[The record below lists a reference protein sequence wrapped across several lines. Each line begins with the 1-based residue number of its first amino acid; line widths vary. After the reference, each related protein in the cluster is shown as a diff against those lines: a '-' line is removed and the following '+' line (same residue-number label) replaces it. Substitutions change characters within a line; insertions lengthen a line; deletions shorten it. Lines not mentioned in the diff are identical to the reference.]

1 MTEQEYL
8 QQIHELEKQV
18 LRLQTELKKNSETQY
33 GLRWM
38 DVPEAFEAE
47 AENAIP
53 TLEEVPDKAISNDDG
68 KPTHIL
74 IEGDNFHAL
83 TCLNYTHKGQI
94 DVIYI
99 DPPYNTGDDF
109 IYKDKRILD
118 KYPDGSIV
126 PADHPLRHSY
136 WLSFMQKRLELAR
149 NLLSD
154 RGVIFISIDDNEQ
167 ANLKLLC
174 DQVFRGGEFVSNIIW
189 QKNYASKNN
198 SQGIPAAT
206 EYLITYSKAPDW
218 TPNRLARTEEMDAK
232 YKNPDNDV
240 APWRSD
246 NPCAPGAVSH
256 QGMVYAIQHPF
267 TGELLY
273 PYNGACWRYQQE
285 DLLEIMNGWCNYELK
300 DLNDDEER
308 AKVCGITADKVRKE
322 VKGIVLAQSLE
333 ESRKQA
339 NIVLNRGQWPKYYFT
354 KNGKGGI
361 ARKTYLTN
369 VEGRLV
375 TSFWPF
381 TEVNHTDGAKKELK
395 EIFNKEIPF
404 DTPKPIDLVKRIEE
418 IASQPSSIILDFF
431 AGSGTTMHATMQL
444 NEEDG
449 GHRQCILV
457 QQNENNICEAV
468 TYERNK
474 RVMQGY
480 TNAKGEAVAGLGNSM
495 KYYRTAFV
503 GEHKITDIT
512 DADKVALTQ
521 KAGCLLALGENN
533 LEEIKTA
540 KSYQIFQLRKGDKPT
555 NDFGYT
561 AVYFSGNL
569 LQFADFRREI
579 EQIQAANPL
588 TRIAVYVFTWG
599 DPSIFENEFDDLS
612 GITIKPIPQ
621 PILEIYQNI
630 HQL

>member
-8 QQIHELEKQV
+8 QKIHELEKQV

-53 TLEEVPDKAISNDDG
+53 TLEEVKEKAITNDDG

-83 TCLNYTHKGQI
+83 TCLNYTHKGTI

-99 DPPYNTGDDF
+99 DPPYNTGSDGF
-109 IYKDKRILD
+109 VYKDKRVLD
-118 KYPDGSIV
+118 KFPDGTTM
-126 PADHPLRHSY
+126 PTDHPLRHSY
-136 WLSFMQKRLELAR
+136 WLSFMHKRLELAK

-174 DQVFRGGEFVSNIIW
+174 DQVFGEKNFVGNVIWEKTDSPRMDVKGFTVRHDYILVYAKSDFVLKRIFPNEVPEHYNKVDDSGKRYYLKPLRLMGGHKSDSL
-189 QKNYASKNN
+189 YY
-198 SQGIPAAT
+198 GI
-206 EYLITYSKAPDW
+206 KAPDG
-218 TPNRLARTEEMDAK
+218 TIIFPQE
-232 YKNPDNDV
+232 KN
-240 APWRSD
+240 
-246 NPCAPGAVSH
+246 
-256 QGMVYAIQHPF
+256 
-267 TGELLY
+267 GEK
-273 PYNGACWRYQQE
+273 GCWRWSLSKYNE
-285 DLLEIMNGWCNYELK
+285 EIERIEWIKGKNGWSANFRIYADNLTPIPVNTIWNFKKVGSTRTAKNEL
-300 DLNDDEER
+300 E
-308 AKVCGITADKVRKE
+308 
-322 VKGIVLAQSLE
+322 
-333 ESRKQA
+333 
-339 NIVLNRGQWPKYYFT
+339 NIVRQN
-354 KNGKGGI
+354 
-361 ARKTYLTN
+361 
-369 VEGRLV
+369 
-375 TSFWPF
+375 
-381 TEVNHTDGAKKELK
+381 
-395 EIFNKEIPF
+395 IFSY
-404 DTPKPIDLVKRIEE
+404 PKPSSLISFIEQ
-418 IASQPSSIILDFF
+418 IATNKSSTILDFF

-521 KAGCLLALGENN
+521 KAGCLLALGENT

>member
-8 QQIHELEKQV
+8 QKIQELEKKV

-53 TLEEVPDKAISNDDG
+53 TLEEVPEKDISNDDG

-99 DPPYNTGDDF
+99 DPPYNTGSDGF
-109 IYKDKRILD
+109 VYKDKRVLD
-118 KYPDGSIV
+118 KFPDGTTV
-126 PADHPLRHSY
+126 PTDHPLRHSY
-136 WLSFMQKRLELAR
+136 WLSFMHKRLELAK
-149 NLLSD
+149 NLLSE

-174 DQVFRGGEFVSNIIW
+174 DQVFGEENFVTNLIW
-189 QKNYASKNN
+189 QKKFSPQNDSKWFSDNHDFIICIARKKENWHPNLLDRNDNTN
-198 SQGIPAAT
+198 SR
-206 EYLITYSKAPDW
+206 YS
-218 TPNRLARTEEMDAK
+218 
-232 YKNPDNDV
+232 NPDNDPRG
-240 APWRSD
+240 PWASTDLAVKTYSKDYDYPITTPSGKIVSPSNGRCWMTSKERMQELIAD
-246 NPCAPGAVSH
+246 NRIWFGKTGNNMPRYKTFLSEVQ
-256 QGMVYAIQHPF
+256 QGIVPLSIWM
-267 TGELLY
+267 
-273 PYNGACWRYQQE
+273 YNEVGHNQSAKQ
-285 DLLEIMNGWCNYELK
+285 ELK
-300 DLNDDEER
+300 QIFFDRHL
-308 AKVCGITADKVRKE
+308 
-322 VKGIVLAQSLE
+322 
-333 ESRKQA
+333 
-339 NIVLNRGQWPKYYFT
+339 
-354 KNGKGGI
+354 
-361 ARKTYLTN
+361 
-369 VEGRLV
+369 
-375 TSFWPF
+375 PF
-381 TEVNHTDGAKKELK
+381 E
-395 EIFNKEIPF
+395 
-404 DTPKPIDLVKRIEE
+404 TPKPVSLLQRI
-418 IASQPSSIILDFF
+418 IQISSQKSSIILDFF

-569 LQFADFRREI
+569 LQFADFRHEI

-599 DPSIFENEFDDLS
+599 DPSVFENEFDDLS

>member
-8 QQIHELEKQV
+8 QKIHELEKQV

-83 TCLNYTHKGQI
+83 TCLNYTHKGTI

-99 DPPYNTGDDF
+99 DPPYNTGSDGF
-109 IYKDKRILD
+109 VYKDKRVLD
-118 KYPDGSIV
+118 KFPDGTTV
-126 PADHPLRHSY
+126 PSDHPLRHSY
-136 WLSFMQKRLELAR
+136 WLSFMHKRLELAK

-174 DQVFRGGEFVSNIIW
+174 DQVFGEKNFVCNFIWQSTPGSNTGVDVKTVTEFVMMYAKNSSNLHVNQ
-189 QKNYASKNN
+189 QK
-198 SQGIPAAT
+198 I
-206 EYLITYSKAPDW
+206 D
-218 TPNRLARTEEMDAK
+218 DVDK
-232 YKNPDNDV
+232 YKNEDEYVKFRGKYLLNKLDRRMTGAHYSEALNYHIEVSPGVFIYPGGQNV
-240 APWRSD
+240 KQEHWNWRWSEEKVRWGIENGFIVFKEGTAGWTIYFKQYLNVNNSNELINRALPYQNLIKD
-246 NPCAPGAVSH
+246 IDGLNAARGTQEVMEILSKKAFDYPKPLSLLLHLLKCVSH
-256 QGMVYAIQHPF
+256 
-267 TGELLY
+267 
-273 PYNGACWRYQQE
+273 
-285 DLLEIMNGWCNYELK
+285 
-300 DLNDDEER
+300 
-308 AKVCGITADKVRKE
+308 
-322 VKGIVLAQSLE
+322 
-333 ESRKQA
+333 
-339 NIVLNRGQWPKYYFT
+339 
-354 KNGKGGI
+354 
-361 ARKTYLTN
+361 
-369 VEGRLV
+369 
-375 TSFWPF
+375 
-381 TEVNHTDGAKKELK
+381 
-395 EIFNKEIPF
+395 
-404 DTPKPIDLVKRIEE
+404 
-418 IASQPSSIILDFF
+418 PSSTILDFF
-431 AGSGTTMHATMQL
+431 GGSGTTMHATMQL

-457 QQNENNICEAV
+457 QQNENDICEAV

-503 GEHKITDIT
+503 GEHEITDIT

-521 KAGCLLALGENN
+521 KAGCLLALGENT

>member
-8 QQIHELEKQV
+8 QKIHELEKQV

-83 TCLNYTHKGQI
+83 TCLNYTHKGTI

-99 DPPYNTGDDF
+99 DPPYNTGSDGF
-109 IYKDKRILD
+109 VYKDKRVLD
-118 KYPDGSIV
+118 KFPDGTTV
-126 PADHPLRHSY
+126 PTDHPLRHSY
-136 WLSFMQKRLELAR
+136 WLSFMHKRLELAK

-174 DQVFRGGEFVSNIIW
+174 DQVFGEKNFVGNVIWEKTDSPRMDVKGFTVRHDYILVYAKSDFVLKRIFPNEVPEHYNKVDDSGKRYYLKPLRLMGGHKSDSL
-189 QKNYASKNN
+189 YY
-198 SQGIPAAT
+198 GI
-206 EYLITYSKAPDW
+206 KAPDG
-218 TPNRLARTEEMDAK
+218 TIIFPQE
-232 YKNPDNDV
+232 KN
-240 APWRSD
+240 
-246 NPCAPGAVSH
+246 
-256 QGMVYAIQHPF
+256 
-267 TGELLY
+267 GEK
-273 PYNGACWRYQQE
+273 GCWRWSLSKYNE
-285 DLLEIMNGWCNYELK
+285 EIERIEWIKGKNGWSANFRIYADNLTPIPVNTIWNFKKVGSTRTAKNEL
-300 DLNDDEER
+300 E
-308 AKVCGITADKVRKE
+308 
-322 VKGIVLAQSLE
+322 
-333 ESRKQA
+333 
-339 NIVLNRGQWPKYYFT
+339 NIVRQN
-354 KNGKGGI
+354 
-361 ARKTYLTN
+361 
-369 VEGRLV
+369 
-375 TSFWPF
+375 
-381 TEVNHTDGAKKELK
+381 
-395 EIFNKEIPF
+395 IFSY
-404 DTPKPIDLVKRIEE
+404 PKPSSLISFIEQ
-418 IASQPSSIILDFF
+418 IATNKSSTILDFF

-521 KAGCLLALGENN
+521 KAGCLLALGENT

-599 DPSIFENEFDDLS
+599 DPSVFENEFDDLS

>member
-18 LRLQTELKKNSETQY
+18 LRLQTEIKKNSETQY

-38 DVPEAFEAE
+38 DVPEAFEAK

-53 TLEEVPDKAISNDDG
+53 TLEEVKEKAITNDDG

-99 DPPYNTGDDF
+99 DPPYNTGKDGF
-109 IYKDKRILD
+109 KYKDKRFL
-118 KYPDGSIV
+118 KEFPDGTPV
-126 PADHPLRHSY
+126 PLDHPLRHSY
-136 WLSFMQKRLELAR
+136 WLSFMHKRLELAK

-174 DQVFRGGEFVSNIIW
+174 DQVFGEKNFVGNVIWEKTDSPRMDVKGFTVRHDYILVYAKSDFVLKRIFPNEVPGHYNKVDDSGKRYYLKPLRLMGGHKSDSL
-189 QKNYASKNN
+189 YY
-198 SQGIPAAT
+198 GI
-206 EYLITYSKAPDW
+206 KAPDG
-218 TPNRLARTEEMDAK
+218 TIIFPQE
-232 YKNPDNDV
+232 KN
-240 APWRSD
+240 
-246 NPCAPGAVSH
+246 
-256 QGMVYAIQHPF
+256 
-267 TGELLY
+267 GEK
-273 PYNGACWRYQQE
+273 GCWRWSLSKYNE
-285 DLLEIMNGWCNYELK
+285 EIERIEWIKGKNGWSANFRIYADNLTPIPINTIWNFEKVGSTRTAKNEL
-300 DLNDDEER
+300 E
-308 AKVCGITADKVRKE
+308 
-322 VKGIVLAQSLE
+322 
-333 ESRKQA
+333 
-339 NIVLNRGQWPKYYFT
+339 NIVRQN
-354 KNGKGGI
+354 
-361 ARKTYLTN
+361 
-369 VEGRLV
+369 
-375 TSFWPF
+375 
-381 TEVNHTDGAKKELK
+381 
-395 EIFNKEIPF
+395 IFSY
-404 DTPKPIDLVKRIEE
+404 PKPSSLISFIEK
-418 IASQPSSIILDFF
+418 IASNKSSTILDFF

-480 TNAKGEAVAGLGNSM
+480 TNAKGETVAGLGNSM

-569 LQFADFRREI
+569 MHFADFRREI
-579 EQIQAANPL
+579 EQIQAAHPL
-588 TRIAVYVFTWG
+588 TRIALYVFTWG
-599 DPSIFENEFDDLS
+599 DPSVFENEFDDLS

>member
-99 DPPYNTGDDF
+99 DPPYNTGSDGF
-109 IYKDKRILD
+109 VYKDKRVLD
-118 KYPDGSIV
+118 KFPDGTTV

-136 WLSFMQKRLELAR
+136 WLSFMHKRLELAK
-149 NLLSD
+149 NLLSE

-174 DQVFRGGEFVSNIIW
+174 NQVFGEKNFIAQIIW
-189 QKNYASKNN
+189 ERAYAPVNLKKHFSESHDYMLCYANN
-198 SQGIPAAT
+198 I
-206 EYLITYSKAPDW
+206 EKAVCNGLP
-218 TPNRLARTEEMDAK
+218 RTEEANSK
-232 YKNPDNDV
+232 YKNPDND
-240 APWRSD
+240 PRGLWRTD
-246 NPCAPGAVSH
+246 NLAVGPRVEA
-256 QGMVYAIQHPF
+256 QVYEITTPS
-267 TGELLY
+267 GRKVWPPEGY
-273 PYNGACWRYQQE
+273 CWRLTKERFEEYVKDNRIWFGE
-285 DLLEIMNGWCNYELK
+285 NGDLVPAPKRFMS
-300 DLNDDEER
+300 
-308 AKVCGITADKVRKE
+308 E
-322 VKGIVLAQSLE
+322 VKDSMTPMTIWKYSEVGHSQDAMRALRDIFGGQVLFSYPKSLSLIE
-333 ESRKQA
+333 RV
-339 NIVLNRGQWPKYYFT
+339 I
-354 KNGKGGI
+354 
-361 ARKTYLTN
+361 
-369 VEGRLV
+369 RLYSSS
-375 TSFWPF
+375 TS
-381 TEVNHTDGAKKELK
+381 T
-395 EIFNKEIPF
+395 
-404 DTPKPIDLVKRIEE
+404 
-418 IASQPSSIILDFF
+418 ILDFF

-569 LQFADFRREI
+569 MHFADFRREI

-599 DPSIFENEFDDLS
+599 DPSVFENEFDDLS

>member
-1 MTEQEYL
+1 MIEQEYL
-8 QQIHELEKQV
+8 QRIHELEKQIA
-18 LRLQTELKKNSETQY
+18 RLQTEIKKNSETQY

-83 TCLNYTHKGQI
+83 TCLNYTHKGTI

-99 DPPYNTGDDF
+99 DPPYNTGSDGF
-109 IYKDKRILD
+109 VYKDKRVLD
-118 KYPDGSIV
+118 KFPDGTTV
-126 PADHPLRHSY
+126 PTDHPLRHSY
-136 WLSFMQKRLELAR
+136 WLSFMHKRLELAK
-149 NLLSD
+149 NLLSE

-174 DQVFRGGEFVSNIIW
+174 DQVFGEKNFVASCAIKANPRGRQSSLYIAQVHDSLIIYRKGDKTELEGFPISNEQEEKRFNKFDEQGNAYEEWELRKRGADARRVDSPNLYFPIYYNTETHEITLEPINQREIVITPKLSSGEDGRWRWSKEKVLKEREKLYIRKNSKGLYNIYERKYVEEKNKQLAPTIW
-189 QKNYASKNN
+189 DYADVNTELGTKLLKSILGNEVPFDYPKPL
-198 SQGIPAAT
+198 GI
-206 EYLITYSKAPDW
+206 IKRVIFMV
-218 TPNRLARTEEMDAK
+218 PN
-232 YKNPDNDV
+232 
-240 APWRSD
+240 
-246 NPCAPGAVSH
+246 
-256 QGMVYAIQHPF
+256 
-267 TGELLY
+267 
-273 PYNGACWRYQQE
+273 
-285 DLLEIMNGWCNYELK
+285 
-300 DLNDDEER
+300 
-308 AKVCGITADKVRKE
+308 
-322 VKGIVLAQSLE
+322 
-333 ESRKQA
+333 KQA
-339 NIVLNRGQWPKYYFT
+339 T
-354 KNGKGGI
+354 
-361 ARKTYLTN
+361 
-369 VEGRLV
+369 
-375 TSFWPF
+375 
-381 TEVNHTDGAKKELK
+381 
-395 EIFNKEIPF
+395 
-404 DTPKPIDLVKRIEE
+404 
-418 IASQPSSIILDFF
+418 ILDFF
-431 AGSGTTMHATMQL
+431 GGSGTTMHATMQL

-521 KAGCLLALGENN
+521 KAGCLLALGENT

-599 DPSIFENEFDDLS
+599 DPSVFENEFDDLS

>member
-8 QQIHELEKQV
+8 QRIHELEKQIA
-18 LRLQTELKKNSETQY
+18 RLQTEIKKNSETQY

-53 TLEEVPDKAISNDDG
+53 TLEEVSEKAITNDDG

-99 DPPYNTGDDF
+99 DPPYNTGSDGF
-109 IYKDKRILD
+109 VYKDKRVLD
-118 KYPDGSIV
+118 KFPDGTTV
-126 PADHPLRHSY
+126 PTDHPLRHSY
-136 WLSFMQKRLELAR
+136 WLSFMHKRLELAK
-149 NLLSD
+149 NLLSKK
-154 RGVIFISIDDNEQ
+154 GVIYISLDDNEL

-174 DQVFRGGEFVSNIIW
+174 DQVFGEKNFVGLMTLMSNPRGSQNSKYLSYIHEYVLMYAKDKNTLITSGVAKEDEDLKEFKEVDESGRKYRLLGLRKRGGAWKMEDRPNMYYPIYVDPDTGTCSLYKDEQHVIEV
-189 QKNYASKNN
+189 
-198 SQGIPAAT
+198 IP
-206 EYLITYSKAPDW
+206 KRP
-218 TPNRLARTEEMDAK
+218 
-232 YKNPDNDV
+232 
-240 APWRSD
+240 
-246 NPCAPGAVSH
+246 
-256 QGMVYAIQHPF
+256 
-267 TGELLY
+267 TGELSRWTWSKDKFNAEKHLLVGKPINRVGDADAFDVFRKDY
-273 PYNGACWRYQQE
+273 IDNEEGEEKDTKLKTIWIEKETNYQ
-285 DLLEIMNGWCNYELK
+285 NARNELK
-300 DLNDDEER
+300 AIFGD
-308 AKVCGITADKVRKE
+308 
-322 VKGIVLAQSLE
+322 S
-333 ESRKQA
+333 
-339 NIVLNRGQWPKYYFT
+339 
-354 KNGKGGI
+354 
-361 ARKTYLTN
+361 
-369 VEGRLV
+369 
-375 TSFWPF
+375 
-381 TEVNHTDGAKKELK
+381 EL
-395 EIFNKEIPF
+395 F
-404 DTPKPIDLVKRIEE
+404 DYPKPTYIIKRLT
-418 IASQPSSIILDFF
+418 SIIPNCDTILDFF
-431 AGSGTTMHATMQL
+431 GGSGTTMHATMQL

-555 NDFGYT
+555 NDFEYT

-569 LQFADFRREI
+569 LHFTDFRREI
-579 EQIQAANPL
+579 EQIQEEHPL
-588 TRIAVYVFTWG
+588 SRIAVYVFTWG

-612 GITIKPIPQ
+612 GMTIKPIPQ

>member
-1 MTEQEYL
+1 MTNATMTEQEYL
-8 QQIHELEKQV
+8 QQIHELEKLV

-38 DVPEAFEAE
+38 DVPEAFETE
-47 AENAIP
+47 AEKAIP
-53 TLEEVPDKAISNDDG
+53 TLEEVKEKAITNDDG

-99 DPPYNTGDDF
+99 DPPYNTGKDGF
-109 IYKDKRILD
+109 KYKDKRFL
-118 KYPDGSIV
+118 KEFPDGTPV
-126 PADHPLRHSY
+126 PLDHPLRHSY
-136 WLSFMQKRLELAR
+136 WLSFMHKRLELAK

-174 DQVFRGGEFVSNIIW
+174 DQVFGEKNFVGNVIWEKTDSPRMDVKGFTVRHDYILVYAKSDFVLKRIFPNEVPGHYNKVDDSGKRYYLKPLRLMGGHKSDSL
-189 QKNYASKNN
+189 YY
-198 SQGIPAAT
+198 GI
-206 EYLITYSKAPDW
+206 KAPDG
-218 TPNRLARTEEMDAK
+218 TIIFPQE
-232 YKNPDNDV
+232 KN
-240 APWRSD
+240 
-246 NPCAPGAVSH
+246 
-256 QGMVYAIQHPF
+256 
-267 TGELLY
+267 GEK
-273 PYNGACWRYQQE
+273 GCWRWSISKYNE
-285 DLLEIMNGWCNYELK
+285 EIERIEWIKGKNGWSANFRIYADNLTPIPVNTIWNFEKVGSTRTAKNELE
-300 DLNDDEER
+300 N
-308 AKVCGITADKVRKE
+308 IVRK
-322 VKGIVLAQSLE
+322 
-333 ESRKQA
+333 
-339 NIVLNRGQWPKYYFT
+339 NIFSY
-354 KNGKGGI
+354 
-361 ARKTYLTN
+361 
-369 VEGRLV
+369 
-375 TSFWPF
+375 
-381 TEVNHTDGAKKELK
+381 
-395 EIFNKEIPF
+395 
-404 DTPKPIDLVKRIEE
+404 PKPSSLISFIEK
-418 IASQPSSIILDFF
+418 IASNKSSTILDFF

-569 LQFADFRREI
+569 MHFADFRREI

-599 DPSIFENEFDDLS
+599 DPSVFENEFDDLS

-630 HQL
+630 YQL

>member
-1 MTEQEYL
+1 MTEHEYL
-8 QQIHELEKQV
+8 QRIHQLEKQV
-18 LRLQTELKKNSETQY
+18 ERLQTEIKKNSETQY

-53 TLEEVPDKAISNDDG
+53 TLEEVKENAITNDDG

-83 TCLNYTHKGQI
+83 TCLNYTHKGKI

-99 DPPYNTGDDF
+99 DPPYNTGSDGF
-109 IYKDKRILD
+109 VYKDKRVLD
-118 KYPDGSIV
+118 KFPDGTTV
-126 PADHPLRHSY
+126 PTDHPLRHSY
-136 WLSFMQKRLELAR
+136 WLSFMHKRLELAK

-174 DQVFRGGEFVSNIIW
+174 DQVFGEKNFVAQIVW
-189 QKNYASKNN
+189 QKIHSIKNDARYFSQSHEYVLVYARNIDSVEIQLLPRTEAMNSRYTNKDNDPRGPWQSGDLVANGERTNGHFIVTSPKTGKQFDVPQGKHWVYSEANLLELVANN
-198 SQGIPAAT
+198 SIWFGEDGNSFPRKKRFLSEVQGGR
-206 EYLITYSKAPDW
+206 
-218 TPNRLARTEEMDAK
+218 TPNTIWLSEEVGNNQTAT
-232 YKNPDNDV
+232 
-240 APWRSD
+240 RE
-246 NPCAPGAVSH
+246 
-256 QGMVYAIQHPF
+256 II
-267 TGELLY
+267 
-273 PYNGACWRYQQE
+273 
-285 DLLEIMNGWCNYELK
+285 DLFN
-300 DLNDDEER
+300 ER
-308 AKVCGITADKVRKE
+308 
-322 VKGIVLAQSLE
+322 
-333 ESRKQA
+333 
-339 NIVLNRGQWPKYYFT
+339 
-354 KNGKGGI
+354 GK
-361 ARKTYLTN
+361 
-369 VEGRLV
+369 
-375 TSFWPF
+375 
-381 TEVNHTDGAKKELK
+381 
-395 EIFNKEIPF
+395 F
-404 DTPKPIDLVKRIEE
+404 DFPKPLFYIQQLILLG
-418 IASQPSSIILDFF
+418 SQPSSTILDFF

-480 TNAKGEAVAGLGNSM
+480 TNAKGEVVAGLGNSM

-540 KSYQIFQLRKGDKPT
+540 KSYQIFALRKGDKPT
-555 NDFGYT
+555 NDFGFT

-569 LQFADFRREI
+569 LHFVDFRREI
-579 EQIQAANPL
+579 EQIQEEHPL
-588 TRIAVYVFTWG
+588 SRIAVYVFTWG
-599 DPSIFENEFDDLS
+599 DPSIFENEFDNLA

>member
-8 QQIHELEKQV
+8 QKIHELEKQV
-18 LRLQTELKKNSETQY
+18 LRLQTEIKKNSETQY

-53 TLEEVPDKAISNDDG
+53 TLEEVPSKAISNDDG

-83 TCLNYTHKGQI
+83 TCLNYTHKGTI

-99 DPPYNTGDDF
+99 DPPYNTGSDGF
-109 IYKDKRILD
+109 VYKDKRVLD
-118 KYPDGSIV
+118 KFPDGTTV
-126 PADHPLRHSY
+126 PTDHPLRHSY
-136 WLSFMQKRLELAR
+136 WLSFMHKRLELAK
-149 NLLSD
+149 NLLSE

-174 DQVFRGGEFVSNIIW
+174 DQVFGEKNFVGNVIWEKTDSPRMDVKGFTVRHDYILVYAKSDFVLKRIFPNEVPEHYNKVDDSGKRYYLKPLRLMGGHKSDSL
-189 QKNYASKNN
+189 YY
-198 SQGIPAAT
+198 GI
-206 EYLITYSKAPDW
+206 KAPDG
-218 TPNRLARTEEMDAK
+218 TIIFPQE
-232 YKNPDNDV
+232 KN
-240 APWRSD
+240 
-246 NPCAPGAVSH
+246 
-256 QGMVYAIQHPF
+256 
-267 TGELLY
+267 GEK
-273 PYNGACWRYQQE
+273 GCWRWSLSKYNE
-285 DLLEIMNGWCNYELK
+285 EIERIEWIKGKNGWSANFRIYADNLTPIPVNTIWNFKKVGSTRTAKNEL
-300 DLNDDEER
+300 E
-308 AKVCGITADKVRKE
+308 
-322 VKGIVLAQSLE
+322 
-333 ESRKQA
+333 
-339 NIVLNRGQWPKYYFT
+339 NIVRQN
-354 KNGKGGI
+354 
-361 ARKTYLTN
+361 
-369 VEGRLV
+369 
-375 TSFWPF
+375 
-381 TEVNHTDGAKKELK
+381 
-395 EIFNKEIPF
+395 IFSY
-404 DTPKPIDLVKRIEE
+404 PKPSSLISFIEQ
-418 IASQPSSIILDFF
+418 IATNKSSTILDFF

-569 LQFADFRREI
+569 LHFADFRREI

>member
-8 QQIHELEKQV
+8 QRIHELEKQV
-18 LRLQTELKKNSETQY
+18 SRLQTEIKKNSETQY

-83 TCLNYTHKGQI
+83 TCLNYTHKGKI

-99 DPPYNTGDDF
+99 DPPYNTGKDGF
-109 IYKDKRILD
+109 VYKDKRVLD
-118 KYPDGSIV
+118 KFPDGTTV
-126 PADHPLRHSY
+126 PSDHPLRHSY
-136 WLSFMQKRLELAR
+136 WLSFMHKRLELAK
-149 NLLSD
+149 NLLSNN
-154 RGVIFISIDDNEQ
+154 GLIFISIGDDEYF
-167 ANLKLLC
+167 NLKLLC
-174 DQVFRGGEFVSNIIW
+174 DHVFGEKNFIETYIWNSTTRPDNSSPIYRRNAEFILCCAKVRNNIQYFNGVISTTSGMPSLTKLKETIKTLTFDAGVVKTTLADGIYKAGLKENGRNPKWELVEDVQVKDGIIVTKLVVKGHSYW
-189 QKNYASKNN
+189 
-198 SQGIPAAT
+198 AT
-206 EYLITYSKAPDW
+206 EKKIQEELANGTEIWIKSESFVPYYKKAKEAI
-218 TPNRLARTEEMDAK
+218 NRPTKILPLEIVKDGLYANTELNGGIFNGK
-232 YKNPDNDV
+232 V
-240 APWRSD
+240 FD
-246 NPCAPGAVSH
+246 NPKPSTL
-256 QGMVYAIQHPF
+256 IEF
-267 TGELLY
+267 LI
-273 PYNGACWRYQQE
+273 NFR
-285 DLLEIMNGWCNYELK
+285 DNK
-300 DLNDDEER
+300 D
-308 AKVCGITADKVRKE
+308 ITV
-322 VKGIVLAQSLE
+322 
-333 ESRKQA
+333 
-339 NIVLNRGQWPKYYFT
+339 
-354 KNGKGGI
+354 
-361 ARKTYLTN
+361 
-369 VEGRLV
+369 
-375 TSFWPF
+375 
-381 TEVNHTDGAKKELK
+381 
-395 EIFNKEIPF
+395 
-404 DTPKPIDLVKRIEE
+404 
-418 IASQPSSIILDFF
+418 LDFF
-431 AGSGTTMHATMQL
+431 GGSGTTMHATMQL

-521 KAGCLLALGENN
+521 KAGCLLALGENT

-599 DPSIFENEFDDLS
+599 DPSVFENEFDDLS

>member
-8 QQIHELEKQV
+8 QKIHELEKQV
-18 LRLQTELKKNSETQY
+18 LRLQTEIKKNSETQY

-83 TCLNYTHKGQI
+83 TCLNYTHKGTI

-99 DPPYNTGDDF
+99 DPPYNTGSDGF
-109 IYKDKRILD
+109 VYKDKRVLE
-118 KYPDGSIV
+118 KFPDGTTV
-126 PADHPLRHSY
+126 PTDHPLRHSY
-136 WLSFMQKRLELAR
+136 WLSFMHKRLELAK

-174 DQVFRGGEFVSNIIW
+174 DQVFGEENFVANLIW
-189 QKNYASKNN
+189 QKKFSPQNDSKWFSDNHDFIICIARKKENWHPNLLDRNDNTN
-198 SQGIPAAT
+198 SR
-206 EYLITYSKAPDW
+206 YS
-218 TPNRLARTEEMDAK
+218 
-232 YKNPDNDV
+232 NPDNDPRG
-240 APWRSD
+240 PWASTDLAVKTYSKDYDYPITTPSGKIVSPSNGRCWMTSKERMQELIAD
-246 NPCAPGAVSH
+246 NRIWFGKTGNNMPRYKTFLSEVQ
-256 QGMVYAIQHPF
+256 QGIVPLSIWM
-267 TGELLY
+267 
-273 PYNGACWRYQQE
+273 YNEVGHNQSAKQ
-285 DLLEIMNGWCNYELK
+285 ELK
-300 DLNDDEER
+300 QIFFDRHL
-308 AKVCGITADKVRKE
+308 
-322 VKGIVLAQSLE
+322 
-333 ESRKQA
+333 
-339 NIVLNRGQWPKYYFT
+339 
-354 KNGKGGI
+354 
-361 ARKTYLTN
+361 
-369 VEGRLV
+369 
-375 TSFWPF
+375 PF
-381 TEVNHTDGAKKELK
+381 E
-395 EIFNKEIPF
+395 
-404 DTPKPIDLVKRIEE
+404 TPKPVSLLQRI
-418 IASQPSSIILDFF
+418 IQISSQKSSTILDFF

-521 KAGCLLALGENN
+521 KAGCLLALGENT

>member
-1 MTEQEYL
+1 MTEQEQEYL
-8 QQIHELEKQV
+8 RRIHELEQQV
-18 LRLQTELKKNSETQY
+18 LRLQTEIKKNSETQY

-38 DVPEAFEAE
+38 DVPEAFDDK
-47 AENAIP
+47 AENAVPI
-53 TLEEVPDKAISNDDG
+53 LEEVKQKAITSEDG

-74 IEGDNFHAL
+74 IEGDNYHAL
-83 TCLNYTHKGQI
+83 TCLNYTHKGAI

-99 DPPYNTGDDF
+99 DPPYNTGSDGF
-109 IYKDKRILD
+109 VYKDKRVLD
-118 KYPDGSIV
+118 KFPDGTTV
-126 PADHPLRHSY
+126 PTDHPLRHSY
-136 WLSFMQKRLELAR
+136 WLSFMHKRLELAK
-149 NLLSD
+149 NLLSE

-174 DQVFRGGEFVSNIIW
+174 DQVFGEKNFVASCAIKANPRGRQSSLYIAQVHDSLIIYRKGDKTELEGFPISDEQEEKRFNKFDEQGNAYEEWELRKRGADARRVDSPNLYFPIYYNTETHEITLEPINQREIVITPKLSSGEDGRWRWSKEKVLKEREKLYIRKNSKGLYNIYERKYVEEKNKQLAPTIW
-189 QKNYASKNN
+189 DYADVNTELGTKLLKSILGNEVPFDYPKPL
-198 SQGIPAAT
+198 GI
-206 EYLITYSKAPDW
+206 IKRVIFMV
-218 TPNRLARTEEMDAK
+218 PN
-232 YKNPDNDV
+232 
-240 APWRSD
+240 
-246 NPCAPGAVSH
+246 
-256 QGMVYAIQHPF
+256 
-267 TGELLY
+267 
-273 PYNGACWRYQQE
+273 
-285 DLLEIMNGWCNYELK
+285 
-300 DLNDDEER
+300 
-308 AKVCGITADKVRKE
+308 
-322 VKGIVLAQSLE
+322 
-333 ESRKQA
+333 KQA
-339 NIVLNRGQWPKYYFT
+339 T
-354 KNGKGGI
+354 
-361 ARKTYLTN
+361 
-369 VEGRLV
+369 
-375 TSFWPF
+375 
-381 TEVNHTDGAKKELK
+381 
-395 EIFNKEIPF
+395 
-404 DTPKPIDLVKRIEE
+404 
-418 IASQPSSIILDFF
+418 ILDFF
-431 AGSGTTMHATMQL
+431 GGSGTTMHATMQL

-521 KAGCLLALGENN
+521 KAGCLLALGENT

-579 EQIQAANPL
+579 EQIQATNPL

>member
-53 TLEEVPDKAISNDDG
+53 TLEEVPDKAITNDDG

-99 DPPYNTGDDF
+99 DPPYNTGSDGF
-109 IYKDKRILD
+109 VYKDKRVLD
-118 KYPDGSIV
+118 KFPDGTTV
-126 PADHPLRHSY
+126 PTDHPLRHSY
-136 WLSFMQKRLELAR
+136 WLSFMHKRLELAK
-149 NLLSD
+149 NLLSE

-174 DQVFRGGEFVSNIIW
+174 DQVFGEKNFVCNFIWQSTPGSNTGVDVKTVTEFVMMYAKNSSNLHVNQ
-189 QKNYASKNN
+189 QK
-198 SQGIPAAT
+198 I
-206 EYLITYSKAPDW
+206 D
-218 TPNRLARTEEMDAK
+218 DVDK
-232 YKNPDNDV
+232 YKNEDEYVKYRGKYLLNKLDRRMTGTHYSEALNYPIEVSPSVFIYPGGQNVKQDHWN
-240 APWRSD
+240 WRWS
-246 NPCAPGAVSH
+246 
-256 QGMVYAIQHPF
+256 
-267 TGELLY
+267 
-273 PYNGACWRYQQE
+273 
-285 DLLEIMNGWCNYELK
+285 
-300 DLNDDEER
+300 EE
-308 AKVCGITADKVRKE
+308 KVRWGIENGFIVFKKGTAGWTIYFKQYLNVNNNNEPINRALPYQNLIKDIDGLNAARGTQE
-322 VKGIVLAQSLE
+322 VMEILS
-333 ESRKQA
+333 
-339 NIVLNRGQWPKYYFT
+339 
-354 KNGKGGI
+354 
-361 ARKTYLTN
+361 
-369 VEGRLV
+369 
-375 TSFWPF
+375 
-381 TEVNHTDGAKKELK
+381 KKA
-395 EIFNKEIPF
+395 F
-404 DTPKPIDLVKRIEE
+404 DYPKPLSLLIHLLKCV
-418 IASQPSSIILDFF
+418 SLSTSTILDFF
-431 AGSGTTMHATMQL
+431 GGSGTTMHATMQL

-480 TNAKGEAVAGLGNSM
+480 TNAKGEAVVGLGNSM

-521 KAGCLLALGENN
+521 KAGCLLALGENT

-540 KSYQIFQLRKGDKPT
+540 KSYQIFQLRKGDRPT

-599 DPSIFENEFDDLS
+599 DPSVFENEFDDLS

>member
-8 QQIHELEKQV
+8 QRIHELEKQV

-53 TLEEVPDKAISNDDG
+53 TLEEVKEKAITNDDG

-83 TCLNYTHKGQI
+83 TCLNYTHKGTI

-99 DPPYNTGDDF
+99 DPPYNTGSDGF
-109 IYKDKRILD
+109 VYKDKRVLD
-118 KYPDGSIV
+118 KFPDGTTV
-126 PADHPLRHSY
+126 PTDHPLRHSY
-136 WLSFMQKRLELAR
+136 WLSFMHKRLELAK
-149 NLLSD
+149 NLLSE

-174 DQVFRGGEFVSNIIW
+174 DQVFGEENFVANLIW
-189 QKNYASKNN
+189 QKKFSPQNDSKWFSDNHDFIICIARKKENWHPNLLDRNDNTN
-198 SQGIPAAT
+198 SR
-206 EYLITYSKAPDW
+206 YS
-218 TPNRLARTEEMDAK
+218 
-232 YKNPDNDV
+232 NPDNDPRG
-240 APWRSD
+240 PWASTDLAVKTYSKDYDYPITTPSGKIVSPSNGRCWMTSKERMQELIAD
-246 NPCAPGAVSH
+246 NRIWFGKTGNNMPRYKTFLSEVQ
-256 QGMVYAIQHPF
+256 QGIVPLSIWM
-267 TGELLY
+267 
-273 PYNGACWRYQQE
+273 YNEVGHNQSAKQ
-285 DLLEIMNGWCNYELK
+285 ELK
-300 DLNDDEER
+300 QIFFDRHL
-308 AKVCGITADKVRKE
+308 
-322 VKGIVLAQSLE
+322 
-333 ESRKQA
+333 
-339 NIVLNRGQWPKYYFT
+339 
-354 KNGKGGI
+354 
-361 ARKTYLTN
+361 
-369 VEGRLV
+369 
-375 TSFWPF
+375 PF
-381 TEVNHTDGAKKELK
+381 E
-395 EIFNKEIPF
+395 
-404 DTPKPIDLVKRIEE
+404 TPKPVSLLQRI
-418 IASQPSSIILDFF
+418 IQISSQKSSTILDFF

-457 QQNENNICEAV
+457 QQNENNICKAV

-569 LQFADFRREI
+569 LQFSDFRREI

-599 DPSIFENEFDDLS
+599 DPSVFENEFDDLS

>member
-8 QQIHELEKQV
+8 QRIHELEKQIA
-18 LRLQTELKKNSETQY
+18 RLQTEIKKNSETQY

-83 TCLNYTHKGQI
+83 TCLNYTHKGKI

-99 DPPYNTGDDF
+99 DPPYNTGSDGF
-109 IYKDKRILD
+109 VYKDKRVLD
-118 KYPDGSIV
+118 KFPDGTTV
-126 PADHPLRHSY
+126 PTDHPLRHSY
-136 WLSFMQKRLELAR
+136 WLSFMHKRLELAK
-149 NLLSD
+149 NLLSE

-174 DQVFRGGEFVSNIIW
+174 DQVFGQRNYVSQFIWHNNKKGRQMDQHVKTTNEFVLMYAKNINFMQSQEKTIEVDAQGYNLKDEISVYKKGYPLHNGTAAFHINNRPNLCYTIYYQPNTSDIVTIDEKVGQPNNW
-189 QKNYASKNN
+189 QLPISEKGQNLIEQGYIRILPKRNTKYNTQRVWRWGQEKLNREKYDIFFVEEDGSWYPYQKERMEDNGTKSVKYTNYIDIDTSRGRNA
-198 SQGIPAAT
+198 
-206 EYLITYSKAPDW
+206 L
-218 TPNRLARTEEMDAK
+218 
-232 YKNPDNDV
+232 NDLFGNQV
-240 APWRSD
+240 VFDFPK
-246 NPCAPGAVSH
+246 PV
-256 QGMVYAIQHPF
+256 
-267 TGELLY
+267 ELLSF
-273 PYNGACWRYQQE
+273 
-285 DLLEIMNGWCNYELK
+285 LL
-300 DLNDDEER
+300 
-308 AKVCGITADKVRKE
+308 
-322 VKGIVLAQSLE
+322 
-333 ESRKQA
+333 
-339 NIVLNRGQWPKYYFT
+339 
-354 KNGKGGI
+354 
-361 ARKTYLTN
+361 KT
-369 VEGRLV
+369 
-375 TSFWPF
+375 
-381 TEVNHTDGAKKELK
+381 
-395 EIFNKEIPF
+395 I
-404 DTPKPIDLVKRIEE
+404 
-418 IASQPSSIILDFF
+418 PSSTILDFF

-480 TNAKGEAVAGLGNSM
+480 TNSKMEYVPGLGNSM

-569 LQFADFRREI
+569 MHFADFRREI
-579 EQIQAANPL
+579 EQIQATHPL

-630 HQL
+630 NQLQ

>member
-8 QQIHELEKQV
+8 QKIHELEKQV

-53 TLEEVPDKAISNDDG
+53 TLEEVKEKAITNDDG

-83 TCLNYTHKGQI
+83 TCLNYTHKGTI

-99 DPPYNTGDDF
+99 DPPYNTGSDGF
-109 IYKDKRILD
+109 VYKDKRVLD
-118 KYPDGSIV
+118 KFPDGTTV
-126 PADHPLRHSY
+126 PTDHPLRHSY
-136 WLSFMQKRLELAR
+136 WLSFMHKRLELAK
-149 NLLSD
+149 NLLSE

-174 DQVFRGGEFVSNIIW
+174 DQVFGEKNFVGELIW
-189 QKNYASKNN
+189 QKRKGGGNDSVYVGTDHEYIMVYVRKKDVNPAKWR
-198 SQGIPAAT
+198 IPYDK
-206 EYLITYSKAPDW
+206 EYLKRYKYLDEKGYYYYDTLSRPGLNNPIIYDVVCPDGSVIKDGTWQISKE
-218 TPNRLARTEEMDAK
+218 TFCECI
-232 YKNPDNDV
+232 KN
-240 APWRSD
+240 
-246 NPCAPGAVSH
+246 
-256 QGMVYAIQHPF
+256 
-267 TGELLY
+267 GEVDFIKNKEGGY
-273 PYNGACWRYQQE
+273 TVVR
-285 DLLEIMNGWCNYELK
+285 
-300 DLNDDEER
+300 
-308 AKVCGITADKVRKE
+308 KVR
-322 VKGIVLAQSLE
+322 VPIDGRVFRSI
-333 ESRKQA
+333 
-339 NIVLNRGQWPKYYFT
+339 I
-354 KNGKGGI
+354 
-361 ARKTYLTN
+361 TN
-369 VEGRLV
+369 VSNKDAADDMEDIF
-375 TSFWPF
+375 S
-381 TEVNHTDGAKKELK
+381 NKKE
-395 EIFNKEIPF
+395 FSN
-404 DTPKPIDLVKRIEE
+404 PKPQYLIKQLLGLPNVPKT
-418 IASQPSSIILDFF
+418 STILDFF

-521 KAGCLLALGENN
+521 KAGCLLALGENT

-579 EQIQAANPL
+579 EQIQATNPL